1 MKNAVTFALLL
12 FSLGLLS
19 QTEER
24 AVIEVL
30 YGGRFL
36 KDESQFPGASVF
48 KRDDQGQVHFR
59 HKGADLY
66 CDEAYLYAKEN
77 RLEALGNIRMLQGDT
92 LTLKSRKLFYN
103 GDTRMA
109 RAIDSVDLVN
119 NDSRLLTN
127 LLFFNR
133 EKQEA
138 YFNTGGT
145 LYSEENILNS
155 RVGTYDMNAK
165 TYIFEEKVHIDNPDF
180 VLDSDKLIF
189 DTTTQEAYMS
199 GATTIVSPTYRFYFE
214 QGQYNT
220 DKELGYGLK
229 NTRID
234 YDNRTLYGDSV
245 YFDNA
250 REYASATQNIKVIDS
265 LNASVLKAQYVEL
278 FKAKDSM
285 RATGEAI
292 VARELDRDSLYV
304 HGTYLFV
311 TGKEQ
316 ERDLLAFPNAR
327 FYKEGLSGAS
337 DSLKYTQK
345 TGITELVGDPVLWN
359 VKNQLTGD
367 YMYFTYSKGNKAID
381 SLHVEGN
388 AFMVAEDSIGE
399 LGYNQAKGALLDG
412 NFINNKL
419 HAMLLKKNTEVIY
432 YMYDDTPALIG
443 VNKTVCS
450 EIKIQFANGSIS
462 DITFMVN
469 PSGEIYPYALFP
481 EEFEE
486 LEGFRWRGSER
497 VDSLEEFI
505 SRIKRLKK

>member
-1 MKNAVTFALLL
+1 MIIFVTFAL
-12 FSLGLLS
+12 FFFTVGLMS
-19 QTEER
+19 QTEGR
-24 AVIEVL
+24 AVIEVI

-36 KDESQFPGASVF
+36 KDEAQFPGASVF
-48 KRDDQGQVHFR
+48 KKDAQGQVHFR

-66 CDEAYLYAKEN
+66 CDEAFLYSREN

-92 LTLKSRKLFYN
+92 LTLKSNKLYYN

-109 RAIDSVDLVN
+109 RAIDSVDLIN

-127 LLFFNR
+127 LLYFDR
-133 EKQEA
+133 EKQTA
-138 YFNTGGT
+138 FFNTGGT
-145 LYSEENILNS
+145 LYSEENILKS
-155 RVGTYDMNAK
+155 REGTYDMNAK
-165 TYIFEEKVHIDNPDF
+165 TYIFKKKVHIYNPDF
-180 VLDSDKLIF
+180 VLDSEQLIF
-189 DTTTQEAYMS
+189 DTTSQVAYMS
-199 GATTIVSPTYRFYFE
+199 GSSTIVSPTYRFYFE
-214 QGQYNT
+214 KGQYNT
-220 DKELGYGLK
+220 EKESGYGIK

-245 YFDNA
+245 YFDSSL
-250 REYASATQNIKVIDS
+250 EYASATQNIRVLDS
-265 LNASVLKAQYVEL
+265 LNASVLTAQYVEL

-292 VARELDRDSLYV
+292 VARKLDRDSLYV

-327 FYKEGLSGAS
+327 FYKEGLSGIS
-337 DSLKYTQK
+337 ESLRYTQK
-345 TGITELVGDPVLWN
+345 SGITELIGKPVLWN

-367 YMYFTYSKGNKAID
+367 YMYFTYSKGTKAID

-388 AFMVAEDSIGE
+388 AFMVAEDSIGS

-412 NFINNKL
+412 NFIDNKL
-419 HAMLLKKNTEVIY
+419 NAMLLKKNTEVIY
-432 YMYDDTPALIG
+432 YMYDDEPSLIG
-443 VNKTVCS
+443 INKTVCS
-450 EIKIQFANGSIS
+450 EIKIQFVAGSIS
-462 DITFMVN
+462 DITFMIN

-481 EEFEE
+481 KEQEQ
-486 LEGFRWRGSER
+486 LEGFQWRGAER

>member
-1 MKNAVTFALLL
+1 MRITVTFALML
-12 FSLGLLS
+12 FTLGLMS

-36 KDESQFPGASVF
+36 KDESRFPGASIFRKDV
-48 KRDDQGQVHFR
+48 QGQVHFR

-66 CDEAYLYAKEN
+66 CDEAYLYAREN
-77 RLEALGNIRMLQGDT
+77 RLEAKGNIRMLQGDT
-92 LTLKSRKLFYN
+92 LTLKSDQLFYN

-109 RAIDSVDLVN
+109 RAIDRVDLVN
-119 NDSRLLTN
+119 KDSRLLTE
-127 LLFFNR
+127 LLYFDR
-133 EKQEA
+133 EKQQA

-145 LYSEENILNS
+145 LFSEENVLTS
-155 RVGTYDMNAK
+155 REGTYVLDAK
-165 TYIFEEKVHIDNPDF
+165 TYVFEEKVHIDNPDF
-180 VLDSDKLIF
+180 VLDSDQLIF
-189 DTTTQEAYMS
+189 NTNSQIAFMS
-199 GATTIVSPTYRFYFE
+199 GPTTIVSPTYQFYFE
-214 QGQYNT
+214 KGQYHTEN
-220 DKELGYGLK
+220 EQGFGLK

-250 REYASATQNIKVIDS
+250 REYAAATQNIKVIDS
-265 LNASVLKAQYVEL
+265 LNASILTAQYVEL

-292 VARELDRDSLYV
+292 VARQLDRDSLYV

-311 TGKEQ
+311 TGKEE

-327 FYKEGLSGAS
+327 FFKLGLSGAS

-345 TGITELVGDPVLWN
+345 TGITELLGKPVLWN

-367 YMYFTYSKGNKAID
+367 YMYFTYSKGDKAID

-388 AFMVAEDSIGE
+388 AFMVAEDSIGG

-412 NFINNKL
+412 NFTDNKL
-419 HAMLLKKNTEVIY
+419 DAMLLKKNTEVIY

-443 VNKTVCS
+443 VNKTICS
-450 EIKIQFANGSIS
+450 EIKIEFADGSIS
-462 DITFMVN
+462 DITFLVN
-469 PSGEIYPYALFP
+469 PSGEIYPYAIFP
-481 EEFEE
+481 KEYEQ
-486 LEGFRWRGSER
+486 LEGFQWRGSER
-497 VDSLEEFI
+497 VDTLEAFI
-505 SRIKRLKK
+505 TKIKGLKK